1 MMVYG
6 DLSLP
11 VANPA
16 LMRHQELN
24 VRINEAIEA
33 GINLRI
39 ANERRRKLQPNK
51 TKRNTQI

>member
-16 LMRHQELN
+16 LMRYQELN
-24 VRINEAIEA
+24 VRIKEAIEA
-33 GINLRI
+33 GIKLRI

-51 TKRNTQI
+51 TKRNTRI

>member
-16 LMRHQELN
+16 LMRYQELN

-33 GINLRI
+33 GIKLRI

-51 TKRNTQI
+51 TKRNTRI